1 MHVTRFRSARQHYA
15 HFAQELCLVHKCP
28 WREGHCLHSNDERE
42 GLMKSF
48 RTPIRLLI
56 GALLLFAAQPMWAAT
71 ITGSQHDF
79 TSKNWSGGRIC
90 IACHVAHKSDTSVT
104 DAPLWSHVNSTQTY
118 TLYSSPTMNAG
129 TMSQPSGL
137 SKLCMS
143 CHDGTVAVD
152 SFGGVTGTTTI
163 TAVNN
168 LGTTLADDHPIGFTY
183 NTALATADGA
193 LFDPDHQDGDDR
205 LGQPDQDRNDCI
217 TVALQRQARMLFL
230 PRRAQHVY
238 GRHESFG
245 EVARS
250 RKPDLP
256 GLPQQIGRVPGKFST
271 VSRRGC

>member
-1 MHVTRFRSARQHYA
+1 
-15 HFAQELCLVHKCP
+15 
-28 WREGHCLHSNDERE
+28 
-42 GLMKSF
+42 MKSL
-48 RTPIRLLI
+48 RTPIRLLTA
-56 GALLLFAAQPMWAAT
+56 ALLLFAAQPIWAAT

-152 SFGGVTGTTTI
+152 SFGGMTGTTTI
-163 TAVNN
+163 TPVNN
-168 LGTTLADDHPIGFTY
+168 LGTSLADDHPIGFTY

-193 LFDPDHQDGDDR
+193 LFDPNTKTVTIGSG
-205 LGQPDQDRNDCI
+205 GQTKTGTIASLLLFNGKLECSSCHDVHNTF
-217 TVALQRQARMLFL
+217 TVGASHLVKL
-230 PRRAQHVY
+230 PEA
-238 GRHESFG
+238 GS
-245 EVARS
+245 
-250 RKPDLP
+250 
-256 GLPQQIGRVPGKFST
+256 QICLACHNK
-271 VSRRGC
+271 